1 MYARVTISETS
12 PDKVDLAIK
21 TINETVIPTAK
32 KIPGLKGGYWLG
44 DRVTGK
50 GVTITLFESEEALK
64 NSEEVGKQIRSEAA
78 KTIGLT
84 IQSIDRYEV
93 LGQI

>member
-1 MYARVTISETS
+1 MHARVTISETD
-12 PDKVDLAIK
+12 PDKVDLALQV
-21 TINETVIPTAK
+21 INDDIIPAAK
-32 KIPGLKGGYWLG
+32 QIPGLKGAYWLG

-64 NSEEVGKQIRSEAA
+64 NSEETGKQLRSEAA
-78 KTIGLT
+78 KKIGLT

-93 LGQI
+93 LAQI